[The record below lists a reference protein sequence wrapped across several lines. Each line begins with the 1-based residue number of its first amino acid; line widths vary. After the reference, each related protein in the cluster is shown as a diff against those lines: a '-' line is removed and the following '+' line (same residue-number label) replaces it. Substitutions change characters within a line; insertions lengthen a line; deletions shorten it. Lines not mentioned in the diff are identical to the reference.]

1 MRREGFLLWFLAVF
15 LLTAIVLTLL
25 CAPRRSR
32 HGYGSAGP
40 SLPRPA
46 SFPV

>member
-1 MRREGFLLWFLAVF
+1 MKRESFLLWFLALF
-15 LLTAIVLTLL
+15 LLTAVVLTLL

-40 SLPRPA
+40 SLPRAA
-46 SFPV
+46 SFSG